1 VRRIRPVE
9 CGHNKGIGGEKKM
22 TQSEHIDYLKSQLEQ
37 TQRWMENGSEL
48 RSEHIITMIIR
59 GMIDTEN
66 QIENLERG

>member
-1 VRRIRPVE
+1 M
-9 CGHNKGIGGEKKM
+9 NEK
-22 TQSEHIDYLKSQLEQ
+22 EHIEYLKSQLEQ

-59 GMIDTEN
+59 GMIETEQ

>member
-1 VRRIRPVE
+1 M
-9 CGHNKGIGGEKKM
+9 NEK
-22 TQSEHIDYLKSQLEQ
+22 EHIDYLKSQLEQ

-59 GMIDTEN
+59 GMIETEN